1 MTWISTH
8 GKPTQ
13 RAPRSVGMLEH
24 LGSTHPGSMSILS
37 TASLLAVEALLPL
50 CVLKQGLKKQKT
62 KVLRGIGFSS
72 KSWGLTEIILW
83 TGLKAFLHDI
93 IPGKLHRWPLTK
105 CSSCAHAGG
114 SVELHSVC
122 TFELE
127 KLHNDLFSSAFAQ
140 SYTCLI
146 MLVTVTQTW
155 EIILFHF
162 VSYHI
167 ISYSHLIRSFYICKC
182 LCLLVTVNGQ
192 NWRVTS
198 GQVACF
204 PSNEAAQVSKKV
216 DQRTQKQDGTQH
228 TFFFLYKS
236 CTFSPQ
242 VTVWCSFFLLAIRIV
257 LVLLLLLLLLPLHHP
272 PSHHSHLYQ
281 LLTVTSITFISIITL
296 LSINLS
302 PFTWSPSVD
311 CLGAGTPR
319 QRWALLCAESGAQ
332 GLCKTFLYVKASLCK
347 YFCV

>member
-1 MTWISTH
+1 M
-8 GKPTQ
+8 
-13 RAPRSVGMLEH
+13 
-24 LGSTHPGSMSILS
+24 
-37 TASLLAVEALLPL
+37 
-50 CVLKQGLKKQKT
+50 
-62 KVLRGIGFSS
+62 LRGIGFSS
-72 KSWGLTEIILW
+72 KSWGLTGIILW

-105 CSSCAHAGG
+105 RSSCAHAGG

-127 KLHNDLFSSAFAQ
+127 KLHNDLFSSAFPQ

-167 ISYSHLIRSFYICKC
+167 IFSSYQSSLYLQMSVFTCNCKWPKLACDKRTGGVLPIKWGHPSF
-182 LCLLVTVNGQ
+182 
-192 NWRVTS
+192 
-198 GQVACF
+198 
-204 PSNEAAQVSKKV
+204 KKGGPENPKA
-216 DQRTQKQDGTQH
+216 RRH
-228 TFFFLYKS
+228 TANLFFLYKS

-242 VTVWCSFFLLAIRIV
+242 VTVWCSYFFAGNPHR
-257 LVLLLLLLLLPLHHP
+257 PRPPP
-272 PSHHSHLYQ
+272 PSPPPAPQSSSLTSQSSLSTSHCHIYHVH
-281 LLTVTSITFISIITL
+281 LLTL

-332 GLCKTFLYVKASLCK
+332 GLCKTFFVCK
-347 YFCV
+347 GLSV